1 MRKGIAHV
9 LLVAVLASSGASAP
23 FRHVHAHGS
32 AHHPAHGAP
41 SSHGDES
48 DEHCAHHHTQ
58 GAHWHPAVEGA
69 ADAEAELA
77 AAGHGHAAVTLSA
90 VAIEVSPVRPD
101 APAARLA
108 GPEAGTVPVPRS
120 LHAPVDPTTG
130 PDPPPRALDAA
141 RAPPVRA

>member
-9 LLVAVLASSGASAP
+9 LLVAVLASSGASAQ
-23 FRHVHAHGS
+23 FRHVHAHG
-32 AHHPAHGAP
+32 ATHHPGHGAP
-41 SSHGDES
+41 SSHGDEL

-58 GAHWHPAVEGA
+58 GVHWHAAGKGA

-90 VAIEVSPVRPD
+90 VAIEVSPVRLD
-101 APAARLA
+101 APAAQLEA
-108 GPEAGTVPVPRS
+108 PEAGTVPGPRS
-120 LHAPVDPTTG
+120 LHAPVDPTAG
-130 PDPPPRALDAA
+130 PDPPPRAVDAA